1 MMNLMQ
7 CKNAF
12 KNSMLRPSYVIV
24 VMHIYMLKR
33 LYQQNQRQQ
42 NQKMLIKKVIFKN
55 MLHLLIAI
63 SEINNAQS
71 GNAKAIDVVMTIYNL
86 IEQSNNCSKTSG
98 SLW

>member
-1 MMNLMQ
+1 
-7 CKNAF
+7 
-12 KNSMLRPSYVIV
+12 
-24 VMHIYMLKR
+24 
-33 LYQQNQRQQ
+33 
-42 NQKMLIKKVIFKN
+42 